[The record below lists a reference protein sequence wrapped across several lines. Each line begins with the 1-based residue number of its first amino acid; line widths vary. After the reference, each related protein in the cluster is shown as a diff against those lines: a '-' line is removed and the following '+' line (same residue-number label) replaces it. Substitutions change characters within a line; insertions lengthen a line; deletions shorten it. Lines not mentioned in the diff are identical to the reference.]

1 MSSTPIV
8 TVPSCSSHVS
18 ANSYSASA
26 AASFDLESHHYY
38 KVFADRLKP
47 TAVARCRASWP
58 LDTGPELTPTS
69 LRIQELILTAIPGAV
84 FGVLCWVAALL
95 FIVWVRVYLVLDLS

>member
-38 KVFADRLKP
+38 KVFTDRLRP
-47 TAVARCRASWP
+47 TEVAQNYRASWP
-58 LDTGPELTPTS
+58 LDT
-69 LRIQELILTAIPGAV
+69 IQN
-84 FGVLCWVAALL
+84 
-95 FIVWVRVYLVLDLS
+95 